1 MRVIGL
7 LIIAGILSLP
17 VILLDT
23 LVMPEITQLQNTYA
37 HLDETAARVASQ

>member
-7 LIIAGILSLP
+7 LVIAGILSLP
-17 VILLDT
+17 VVLLDT
-23 LVMPEITQLQNTYA
+23 LVMPQLAQLQDTYA